1 MSAVASKIVIE
12 AVNKKPAS
20 VLGLAT
26 GSTPLGLY
34 KRLVE
39 AYKMNLLNTSLF
51 CGVNLDE
58 YVGLGK
64 EHSLSYHH
72 YMFCNLY
79 KHIGMDDSRIHIPNG
94 LAEDLVQECA
104 DYDAKIQRLGGI
116 DLQVLGTGAN
126 GHIGFNEPADYFTK
140 NSHVA
145 NLHENTRS
153 MNARFFENVQQVPN
167 CAITIGIG
175 AIMNAKSILI
185 LASGC
190 EKTEAIN
197 KAFYGKITP
206 QVPASILQLHS
217 NVTLIA
223 DKKALA
229 GGICRIPRRGELNE
243 E

>member
-1 MSAVASKIVIE
+1 MKIIETESYDEMSAVASKIVIE

-126 GHIGFNEPADYFTK
+126 G
-140 NSHVA
+140 S
-145 NLHENTRS
+145 R
-153 MNARFFENVQQVPN
+153 
-167 CAITIGIG
+167 
-175 AIMNAKSILI
+175 
-185 LASGC
+185 
-190 EKTEAIN
+190 
-197 KAFYGKITP
+197 
-206 QVPASILQLHS
+206 
-217 NVTLIA
+217 
-223 DKKALA
+223 
-229 GGICRIPRRGELNE
+229 
-243 E
+243 